1 MIVDFYLN
9 RCHLGQVIVYDTV
22 AKFNWG
28 VDIRRH
34 SIAEV
39 IENILDKDWDPE
51 SGIAVPAPTVE
62 EDCVVG
68 NVGFRDTAFH

>member
-1 MIVDFYLN
+1 MGSNIDVTLD
-9 RCHLGQVIVYDTV
+9 RCHLGQTIVYDTV

-39 IENILDKDWDPE
+39 IEHILDKDWDPD
-51 SGIAVPAPTVE
+51 SGIAVPKPTVE
-62 EDCVVG
+62 EDCVVSG
-68 NVGFRDTAFH
+68 VVSRS